1 LRWAIDQ
8 AMQFY
13 RESAEVKEA
22 HLRRIMRESKKRFN
36 HEEVAEQ
43 YIAIYEEM
51 LTRPL
56 VDPELG
62 DGPLSAPPAI

>member
-1 LRWAIDQ
+1 
-8 AMQFY
+8 
-13 RESAEVKEA
+13 
-22 HLRRIMRESKKRFN
+22 MRESKKRFN

-62 DGPLSAPPAI
+62 DGPVSAPPVI